1 MPEQSPITE
10 KSKELMFREYMENL
24 KLSPED
30 FEKTIL
36 DVGSAEGEFAMWA
49 KEHGLS
55 DKIYSLDSAAYQEN
69 ADNMVRSRAEAL
81 PFKDESFDMTISDCS
96 MPIMLYEAENS
107 EKSIKEMVSEI
118 IRVTKK
124 NGEIRMAPVPEWR
137 KVDTSWDSSALKLV
151 NDTFEQEIGTLIKQK
166 RISLDKISLGTSP
179 TDTGNRVENFLYIL
193 KKLG

>member
-1 MPEQSPITE
+1 
-10 KSKELMFREYMENL
+10 
-24 KLSPED
+24 
-30 FEKTIL
+30 
-36 DVGSAEGEFAMWA
+36 
-49 KEHGLS
+49 
-55 DKIYSLDSAAYQEN
+55 
-69 ADNMVRSRAEAL
+69 
-81 PFKDESFDMTISDCS
+81 
-96 MPIMLYEAENS
+96 
-107 EKSIKEMVSEI
+107 MVSEI